1 MFSRADTYGSFEPP
15 MENRKRGRGQ
25 GAAMLGGKSYAQRR
39 AMAIAARVR
48 QQFPYAKY
56 GTAHFLRGSQ
66 GSLDTFGPSFKEAN
80 LAQRAA
86 RKAMGF
92 TGRGLY
98 TGYALRKGYNY
109 MKGNGGYIG
118 KTLGTLGG
126 SIAGVA
132 ASALPVFASGGTLAP
147 AAGLLVPSLAAA
159 GGAAGDQLE
168 DYLKAKFSR
177 TTGRG
182 AYVTND
188 LISMPGAQAVVP
200 EFNRTDLHQ
209 LVYSNKEYI
218 CDIYAPS
225 AGTPFSLQ
233 TFALNPGILLT
244 FPWLSQIAI
253 NFEEYE
259 MMQLIFTYK
268 STVADFASASGQVG
282 QIVMATQYNPSADD
296 FADKEEMMLYEGG
309 MSCKTTESLI
319 HGVECDPSKL
329 QQGATKFT
337 RPGALPA
344 TEDIKAYD
352 IGKLSIAILNC
363 PSTYAGQQLGELW
376 VSYTLKLR
384 KPKVASSNAYNVPR
398 AIFTNAANTGI
409 GPDNTTFLG
418 IASDDNL
425 ITDPKSSLPI
435 QVIRPTGT
443 TSYVPTGAGTDD
455 LQQDVPTQ
463 WTSPSK
469 VYGAQFV
476 LPPTFNG
483 ILRCRAII
491 QKSTNFSD
499 GSGLYWIAQGNIYR
513 FKDMPSTTSEAMTRT
528 WRHVNVSWNDKL
540 AITAWSQADNE
551 IHIRVLPATNGQ
563 NNVLYLHFNSVGG
576 TIIPYIEFTQYNT
589 SLSAQDNGSND
600 KLVLQR
606 DVSKTPFTYA

>member
-182 AYVTND
+182 SYVTND
-188 LISMPGAQAVVP
+188 LVSMAGAKAVVP
-200 EFNRTDLHQ
+200 EFQRTDIHEF
-209 LVYSNKEYI
+209 VYSNKEYL
-218 CDIYAPS
+218 CDIYAPP
-225 AGTPFSLQ
+225 TNVPFSIQ
-233 TFALNPGILLT
+233 TFAINPALQQT
-244 FPWLSQIAI
+244 FPWLSQLAL

-259 MMQLIFTYK
+259 MIQLIFTYK

-282 QIVMATQYNPSADD
+282 QIVMATQYNPSAED
-296 FADKEEMMLYEGG
+296 FADKDEMMLYEGG
-309 MSCKTTESLI
+309 MSCKTTESMI
-319 HGVECDPSKL
+319 HGVECDPAKL
-329 QQGATKFT
+329 QQGATKYT
-337 RPGALPA
+337 RGGSLPP
-344 TEDIKAYD
+344 TEDLKSYD
-352 IGKLSIAILNC
+352 IGKLSLAILNC
-363 PSTYAGQQLGELW
+363 PSTYANQQLGELW
-376 VSYTLKLR
+376 VSYTIKLR
-384 KPKVASSNAYNVPR
+384 KPKVASNNAYNVQR
-398 AIFTNAANTGI
+398 AVFTNAAVGA
-409 GPDNTTFLG
+409 TTAQCFG
-418 IASDDNL
+418 MSTDDNL
-425 ITDPKSSLPI
+425 ISDPRATFGVT
-435 QVIRPTGT
+435 VIRPPT
-443 TSYVPTGAGTDD
+443 TSWNIPNGVGTDD
-455 LQQDVPTQ
+455 LQQDIPTT
-463 WTSPSK
+463 WSPS
-469 VYGAQFV
+469 VSAAACFV
-476 LPPTFNG
+476 LPPSFGGIIRLRAVVQKDSNWGSGNG
-483 ILRCRAII
+483 I
-491 QKSTNFSD
+491 FFV
-499 GSGLYWIAQGNIYR
+499 AQGNIFR
-513 FKDMPSTTSEAMTRT
+513 FKDIPSTSGVSLARVWKHRINTFDDFLNPTTPTSWT
-528 WRHVNVSWNDKL
+528 
-540 AITAWSQADNE
+540 QADNE
-551 IHIRVLPATNGQ
+551 VHLRVLPSTSGQ
-563 NNVLYLHFNSVGG
+563 GNLIWMNLNTGGGGNVV
-576 TIIPYIEFTQYNT
+576 PYVEFTAYNT
-589 SLSAQDNGSND
+589 YLSVNDNGTND
-600 KLVLQR
+600 RLLLQR
-606 DVSKTPFTYA
+606 DTSKSAYSYA